1 MSKRARQLVVTV
13 GLAALLLTP
22 GPMSFA
28 KPPGNNGTVKVDGVP
43 FDDDPNN
50 EPHVGC
56 TFEIDFYGY
65 EAGDLTATVTFEGIA
80 PTGGGTLATDSVA
93 IGQDPAGGGT
103 DLDAS
108 SSYNLSAPLSMVQ
121 PHARQ
126 GYHIKLTVHAEG
138 SIGSDVKHKVFWVQ
152 ACGVTGGEPPPGGEE
167 PPGGGGSPGG
177 PTPPGRSVPPATPA
191 NPVSG
196 NPGFT
201 G

>member
-1 MSKRARQLVVTV
+1 MPKRSRQLLITI
-13 GLAALLLTP
+13 GLAALLLAF
-22 GPMSFA
+22 GPVSFA
-28 KPPGNNGTVKVDGVP
+28 KPPGNNGTVKVDGLP

-50 EPHVGC
+50 QPHVGC

-108 SSYNLSAPLSMVQ
+108 KSYNLTAPLSNVQ

-126 GYHIKLTVHAEG
+126 GYHVKLTVHADG

-152 ACGVTGGEPPPGGEE
+152 ACGGTGGEPPPGGGE
-167 PPGGGGSPGG
+167 PPGGS
-177 PTPPGRSVPPATPA
+177 TPPGRSVPPAKPA
-191 NPVSG
+191 DPVAG

>member
-1 MSKRARQLVVTV
+1 MSKRSRQLVVIA
-13 GLAALLLTP
+13 GLAALLLAF
-22 GPMSFA
+22 GPTSFA
-28 KPPGNNGTVKVDGVP
+28 KPPGNNGMVKVDSTP
-43 FDDDPNN
+43 FDDKPNN

-80 PTGGGTLATDSVA
+80 PTGGGMLASDSVA

-108 SSYNLSAPLSMVQ
+108 RTYDLSAPLSSVQ

-126 GYHIKLTVHAEG
+126 GYHVKLTVRADG

-152 ACGVTGGEPPPGGEE
+152 ACGGTGEEPPPGGEE
-167 PPGGGGSPGG
+167 PPGGGEPPGG
-177 PTPPGRSVPPATPA
+177 STPPGPNVPPATPA
-191 NPVSG
+191 NPVTG